1 MTHKKDTTY
10 RRDQQFSM
18 FRKKEVWGT
27 FFFKKKYTTVSG
39 ITWYVKLWYLL
50 DPNTSKY

>member
-1 MTHKKDTTY
+1 
-10 RRDQQFSM
+10 M

-27 FFFKKKYTTVSG
+27 FLFKKNTTVSG